1 MDKIV
6 TKHSSKSSKLQKDK
20 HDLDLPYSLVHAT
33 HQEQKSPS
41 MALLAEGTALIKATI
56 RSPMSCKRKALPS
69 KSRN

>member
-33 HQEQKSPS
+33 HPEQIPFDGSACRRHCIDQS
-41 MALLAEGTALIKATI
+41 HH
-56 RSPMSCKRKALPS
+56 SLPHVLQ
-69 KSRN
+69 KKGAAQQV